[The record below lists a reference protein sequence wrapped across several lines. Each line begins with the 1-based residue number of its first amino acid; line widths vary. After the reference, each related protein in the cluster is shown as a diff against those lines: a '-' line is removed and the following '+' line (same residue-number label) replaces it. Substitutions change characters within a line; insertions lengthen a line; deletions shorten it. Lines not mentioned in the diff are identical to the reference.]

1 MIKSVYK
8 LDKRIKDVLD
18 IQSSARYDD
27 SFIGEVCYF
36 ANSIWEFEDLE
47 SCDKGTLSDY
57 IDNGYNTLGNF
68 TAKEFKGDNFFDYF
82 IPEKLLKPVE
92 KKYRPYSLN
101 EFLDGHEIG
110 DKITYRLKLDEQPED
125 FIRNKAMFCGYQI
138 VTGLANTPGEGF
150 INLGGTLVSLQHMF
164 ETYETPNNYLYP
176 EVWQPFGVLDE

>member
-47 SCDKGTLSDY
+47 SCDKGTLSKY
-57 IDNGYNTLGNF
+57 IEDGYSSLGNF
-68 TAKEFKGDNFFDYF
+68 TANEFKGDNFYEYF

-92 KKYRPYSLN
+92 KKYRL
-101 EFLDGHEIG
+101 
-110 DKITYRLKLDEQPED
+110 
-125 FIRNKAMFCGYQI
+125 
-138 VTGLANTPGEGF
+138 
-150 INLGGTLVSLQHMF
+150 
-164 ETYETPNNYLYP
+164 
-176 EVWQPFGVLDE
+176 